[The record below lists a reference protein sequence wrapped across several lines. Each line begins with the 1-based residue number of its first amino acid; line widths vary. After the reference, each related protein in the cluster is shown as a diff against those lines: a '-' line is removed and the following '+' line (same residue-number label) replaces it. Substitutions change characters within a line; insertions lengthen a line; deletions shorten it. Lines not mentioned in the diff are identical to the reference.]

1 MQVQGL
7 PHPRAGSEYDD
18 LHAYGADRY
27 APTDLRAFA
36 ARVDH
41 ITASEYED
49 EHPRAGSAYDDLHAH
64 GADRYA
70 PTDLRAFAARVDLI
84 TASEYEDELRAY
96 GAGHYVPTAPT
107 DLRAFAAQLHL
118 ITGSEYE
125 NALRACANMDDLR
138 ACVAMMDPFISQM
151 DDKDKARDS
160 ELLCV
165 QADMNEALEL

>member
-18 LHAYGADRY
+18 LHAHGANRY
-27 APTDLRAFA
+27 A
-36 ARVDH
+36 
-41 ITASEYED
+41 S
-49 EHPRAGSAYDDLHAH
+49 
-64 GADRYA
+64 
-70 PTDLRAFAARVDLI
+70 TDLRAFAARVDLI

-125 NALRACANMDDLR
+125 NALRATTNMDDLR
-138 ACVAMMDPFISQM
+138 ACVAMMDPFISRM
-151 DDKDKARDS
+151 EGS
-160 ELLCV
+160 
-165 QADMNEALEL
+165 

>member
-7 PHPRAGSEYDD
+7 PHPRAGSE
-18 LHAYGADRY
+18 
-27 APTDLRAFA
+27 
-36 ARVDH
+36 
-41 ITASEYED
+41 
-49 EHPRAGSAYDDLHAH
+49 YDDLHAH

-96 GAGHYVPTAPT
+96 DAGHYVPTAPT

-125 NALRACANMDDLR
+125 NALRAYANMDDLR
-138 ACVAMMDPFISQM
+138 ACVAIWIPSSRGWTTRIRRAIASCC
-151 DDKDKARDS
+151 ASRPT
-160 ELLCV
+160 
-165 QADMNEALEL
+165 